1 MSVRDATRRSVNG
14 VYGRLM
20 EKLCPDR
27 VAEMAEKLGVSPIA
41 PDKRVPSMALGS
53 AEVRPIDMAS
63 AYATL
68 ANLGEYHKPTFFE
81 KVDHRNGKA
90 VIGEPSK
97 PERRVSAALAWQVN
111 DILKGV
117 VTGGTGTAANIG
129 RPAAGKTGTNQAY
142 RDAWFVG
149 YTPQL
154 AVAVWMGDPKSQQ
167 SMYNVQGRRVS
178 GGSFPAQVWHDFMAV
193 AMANQ
198 EVLDWPKP
206 PEELQYTVLPPPP
219 KEDDKD
225 KDKDDDGDR
234 RPGQG
239 GGNGGGN
246 GGNNGGGNGGGG
258 NDEERPVPYLDY
270 AASAPLRPEALAA
283 MLPLLERPAANPSS
297 QHGLGR
303 AARAAVETA
312 REQVAALV
320 GAAPGEVV
328 FTSGGTE
335 ADNLAVKGTVLARA
349 PEARHLVCSAV
360 EHHAVLDAA
369 AWAAADAGAQFD
381 LAPVDGLGRVD
392 TGRLGALLQ
401 PGRTALVAVMAAN
414 NEVGTGQPVA
424 AVAELAH
431 AAGAV
436 LLCDAVQAAGLPGV
450 DMAADGIDLLALAS
464 HKLGGPTGV
473 GALVVRPGT
482 TLRPLVHGGGQER
495 GLRSGTLPAAA
506 LAGFGAAAA
515 AALADRQTHRQ
526 HTLAALRS
534 RLLDRPANP
543 HPDLEVNGD
552 RSAPD
557 PGAGLPG
564 LLSVRFPGRRAEDL
578 LLLLD
583 RHGVACSAGSA
594 CASGAVTPS
603 HVLVAMGR
611 DPAAA
616 RETVRFSLGHAS
628 TQATSTP
635 PWPRSPGRWRSSPA
649 RCPPR
654 GCDRG

>member
-1 MSVRDATRRSVNG
+1 M
-14 VYGRLM
+14 
-20 EKLCPDR
+20 
-27 VAEMAEKLGVSPIA
+27 
-41 PDKRVPSMALGS
+41 
-53 AEVRPIDMAS
+53 
-63 AYATL
+63 
-68 ANLGEYHKPTFFE
+68 
-81 KVDHRNGKA
+81 
-90 VIGEPSK
+90 
-97 PERRVSAALAWQVN
+97 
-111 DILKGV
+111 
-117 VTGGTGTAANIG
+117 
-129 RPAAGKTGTNQAY
+129 
-142 RDAWFVG
+142 
-149 YTPQL
+149 
-154 AVAVWMGDPKSQQ
+154 
-167 SMYNVQGRRVS
+167 
-178 GGSFPAQVWHDFMAV
+178 
-193 AMANQ
+193 
-198 EVLDWPKP
+198 
-206 PEELQYTVLPPPP
+206 
-219 KEDDKD
+219 
-225 KDKDDDGDR
+225 
-234 RPGQG
+234 
-239 GGNGGGN
+239 
-246 GGNNGGGNGGGG
+246 
-258 NDEERPVPYLDY
+258 PYLDY

-297 QHGLGR
+297 QHGQGR

-320 GAAPGEVV
+320 GAAPGDVV

-335 ADNLAVKGTVLARA
+335 ADNLAVKGTVLARP

-369 AWAAADAGAQFD
+369 AWAEADAGARTD
-381 LAPVDGLGRVD
+381 LAPVDRLGRVD
-392 TGRLGALLQ
+392 PDRLAALLQ

-450 DMAADGIDLLALAS
+450 DMTADGVDLLALAS

-482 TLRPLVHGGGQER
+482 SLRPLVHGGGQER

-515 AALADRQTHRQ
+515 AALAERHNGTT
-526 HTLAALRS
+526 TLATLRS
-534 RLLDRPANP
+534 QLLAGLRALA
-543 HPDLEVNGD
+543 PDLQVNGD
-552 RSAPD
+552 LGPQ
-557 PGAGLPG
+557 AGLPG

-611 DPAAA
+611 DPVAA

-628 TQATSTP
+628 AQADVDAAVTAVAQALEVLTP
-635 PWPRSPGRWRSSPA
+635 TDGSPDPHRSAAVRPGVGR
-649 RCPPR
+649 
-654 GCDRG
+654 

>member
-1 MSVRDATRRSVNG
+1 
-14 VYGRLM
+14 
-20 EKLCPDR
+20 
-27 VAEMAEKLGVSPIA
+27 
-41 PDKRVPSMALGS
+41 
-53 AEVRPIDMAS
+53 
-63 AYATL
+63 
-68 ANLGEYHKPTFFE
+68 
-81 KVDHRNGKA
+81 
-90 VIGEPSK
+90 
-97 PERRVSAALAWQVN
+97 
-111 DILKGV
+111 
-117 VTGGTGTAANIG
+117 
-129 RPAAGKTGTNQAY
+129 
-142 RDAWFVG
+142 
-149 YTPQL
+149 
-154 AVAVWMGDPKSQQ
+154 
-167 SMYNVQGRRVS
+167 
-178 GGSFPAQVWHDFMAV
+178 
-193 AMANQ
+193 
-198 EVLDWPKP
+198 
-206 PEELQYTVLPPPP
+206 
-219 KEDDKD
+219 
-225 KDKDDDGDR
+225 
-234 RPGQG
+234 
-239 GGNGGGN
+239 
-246 GGNNGGGNGGGG
+246 
-258 NDEERPVPYLDY
+258 VPYLDY

-283 MLPLLERPAANPSS
+283 MLPLLERSAANPSS
-297 QHGLGR
+297 QHGQGR

-369 AWAAADAGAQFD
+369 AWAGADVGARAD

-392 TGRLGALLQ
+392 LGRLAALLQ

-450 DMAADGIDLLALAS
+450 DMAADGIDLLALAA
-464 HKLGGPTGV
+464 HKLGGPTGA

-482 TLRPLVHGGGQER
+482 TLRPLVHGGGQEG

-515 AALADRQTHRQ
+515 AALADR
-526 HTLAALRS
+526 HTAASILATLRS
-534 RLLDRPANP
+534 RLLTGLRTLT
-543 HPDLEVNGD
+543 PDLEVNGD
-552 RSAPD
+552 PGPD
-557 PGAGLPG
+557 GRFPRGGGAGLPG

-616 RETVRFSLGHAS
+616 RETIRFSLGHAS
-628 TQATSTP
+628 TQADVDAAVAAVAQALEVLGPADGP
-635 PWPRSPGRWRSSPA
+635 PDRLRIAPA
-649 RCPPR
+649 PQGVER
-654 GCDRG
+654 

>member
-1 MSVRDATRRSVNG
+1 M
-14 VYGRLM
+14 
-20 EKLCPDR
+20 
-27 VAEMAEKLGVSPIA
+27 
-41 PDKRVPSMALGS
+41 
-53 AEVRPIDMAS
+53 
-63 AYATL
+63 
-68 ANLGEYHKPTFFE
+68 
-81 KVDHRNGKA
+81 
-90 VIGEPSK
+90 
-97 PERRVSAALAWQVN
+97 
-111 DILKGV
+111 
-117 VTGGTGTAANIG
+117 
-129 RPAAGKTGTNQAY
+129 
-142 RDAWFVG
+142 
-149 YTPQL
+149 
-154 AVAVWMGDPKSQQ
+154 
-167 SMYNVQGRRVS
+167 
-178 GGSFPAQVWHDFMAV
+178 
-193 AMANQ
+193 
-198 EVLDWPKP
+198 
-206 PEELQYTVLPPPP
+206 
-219 KEDDKD
+219 
-225 KDKDDDGDR
+225 
-234 RPGQG
+234 
-239 GGNGGGN
+239 
-246 GGNNGGGNGGGG
+246 
-258 NDEERPVPYLDY
+258 PYLDY
-270 AASAPLRPEALAA
+270 AASAPLRPEALTA

-297 QHGLGR
+297 QHGQGR

-369 AWAAADAGAQFD
+369 AWAAADAGAQVD

-392 TGRLGALLQ
+392 PGRLGPLLQ

-473 GALVVRPGT
+473 GALVVRAGT

-515 AALADRQTHRQ
+515 AALADRHTTAGT
-526 HTLAALRS
+526 TLATLRS
-534 RLLDRPANP
+534 HLLTGLRALA
-543 HPDLEVNGD
+543 PDLEVNGD
-552 RSAPD
+552 RFAPD
-557 PGAGLPG
+557 PAGGLPG

-628 TQATSTP
+628 TQADVDAAVAAVAQALEVLA
-635 PWPRSPGRWRSSPA
+635 PA
-649 RCPPR
+649 PQGVER
-654 GCDRG
+654 